1 MANTITLLTVD
12 GRYNSLSVST
22 RTPVFKWTSSLDGL
36 TAVSGYEI
44 RVGTSDANIGT
55 NSFSGNTWSP
65 GQVQTPVAF
74 ESGYNFDGSGTS
86 LVSNTKYYFQV
97 RLLGDT
103 PSDWA
108 TGYFKLN
115 AAPQSTSAV
124 VVPSTVFANDEMEAS
139 YNFVDSSNSVE
150 SNKTVIKWY
159 RKKSGSSTFE
169 KVLDQRTVPKKTVQ
183 PGEQWKFTVKVSDGL
198 SFSST
203 VESNTITVL
212 NRAPTASA
220 LAVLPSLPT
229 TADSLQAYF
238 ILGDPD
244 NSDVNATIRWYK
256 DGIEQPAF
264 KNASLV
270 PPSSTTAGE
279 KWYFTVLPND
289 GTDNGPLAIS
299 ESVVIQNSPP
309 RILSMSINSA
319 SPLLPVKSQTP
330 TFSWTYMDD
339 DEQVQ
344 QKYRLVIGTKPLRTA
359 VQSSLLGKSTL
370 VSPNY
375 TQFGQ
380 TDGIFAVVKDGT
392 VVDGKEVFD
401 SGTVSSDANYF
412 TYFGPGSI
420 SAFSMGATYLG
431 TLKDYE
437 ILSDAQTLSLKA
449 GKPSGSA
456 SGKFNGQSAVYNIT
470 LKYIKEN
477 DKRSTYK
484 LIVDGNVIGQ
494 FASQPGTGLGKHVFN
509 SVTIRSGSVV
519 GVLGVAA
526 DNGAFAKFQSL
537 VFEPVTVLEV
547 NADAFTTLSGYLKD
561 GNGGIKLAGVAGTAT
576 LKFPFPTGTYDIELI
591 YVTENGTPGMTVSKN
606 GTQIDTFT
614 YEANS
619 GTRSR
624 FISGQEIAYGDSI
637 KLSGTRN
644 GGSLARV
651 KKVIFRPTTLASAGS
666 VLEDGTTYYIS
677 VKVHDGDVWSDWYVT
692 KFSMAGTAWQ
702 SVSNAT
708 GWTIE
713 ARLSVQ

>member
-1 MANTITLLTVD
+1 
-12 GRYNSLSVST
+12 
-22 RTPVFKWTSSLDGL
+22 
-36 TAVSGYEI
+36 
-44 RVGTSDANIGT
+44 
-55 NSFSGNTWSP
+55 
-65 GQVQTPVAF
+65 
-74 ESGYNFDGSGTS
+74 
-86 LVSNTKYYFQV
+86 
-97 RLLGDT
+97 
-103 PSDWA
+103 
-108 TGYFKLN
+108 
-115 AAPQSTSAV
+115 
-124 VVPSTVFANDEMEAS
+124 MEAS